1 MDLISPLA
9 RAFDQLG
16 DRVFLGVLLR
26 SLLVS
31 ALLFL
36 LTAAVAL
43 TAVHW
48 ALRDFSWMLGWA
60 GGVVALVAAAI
71 AAMLLFVPVAGGIAM
86 LLADRVADAVERQ
99 HYPNLP
105 PTRPAALTAQIWDAL
120 ALGLRLLL
128 LQAFAL
134 ALTLALPGVG
144 LLLGWLVSA
153 WGMGRGLFMTVA
165 LRRMPRAAAKAAYRQ
180 RRWSVIG
187 QGGAFVLAGMVP
199 LLNLLAPLLGV
210 AAMVHVLHTPAPDRP
225 PN

>member
-16 DRVFLGVLLR
+16 DPAFWGVLLR
-26 SLLVS
+26 SLLFS

-36 LTAAVAL
+36 LTAGGAVEA
-43 TAVHW
+43 ARW
-48 ALRDFSWMLGWA
+48 ALQDFHWVLGWA
-60 GGVVALVAAAI
+60 GGLAALVVAAM

-86 LLADRVADAVERQ
+86 LLADRVADAVERRS
-99 HYPNLP
+99 YPDLP
-105 PTRPAALTAQIWDAL
+105 PTRPASLAAQVWDAL

-128 LQAFAL
+128 LQMLAL
-134 ALTLALPGVG
+134 ALTLLLPGVG
-144 LLLGWLVSA
+144 FLLGWLVSA
-153 WGMGRGLFMTVA
+153 WGMGRGLFMVVA

-187 QGGAFVLAGMVP
+187 QGGAFVLAGTVP

-210 AAMVHVLHTPAPDRP
+210 AAMVHVLNDPVK
-225 PN
+225 

>member
-1 MDLISPLA
+1 MDMISPLA

-26 SLLVS
+26 SLLIS
-31 ALLFL
+31 ALLLL

>member
-31 ALLFL
+31 ALLLL
-36 LTAAVAL
+36 LTAAVAVA
-43 TAVHW
+43 AVHW

-60 GGVVALVAAAI
+60 GGVVALVASAI

-105 PTRPAALTAQIWDAL
+105 PTRPAALTAQVWDAL
-120 ALGLRLLL
+120 ALGLRLL

-187 QGGAFVLAGMVP
+187 QGGAFVLAGLVP